1 MVKSSRFSIDFVSKL
16 IYFYFC
22 LNKKTLYEKDQ
33 SILSL
38 EKLLQKY
45 ESDREQY
52 DRLLDQSHN
61 DKQTISRILTQ
72 NNDLKNQLNELQ
84 DVYVNVTN
92 QNLDLATKL
101 ESEKFRLKQLE
112 EKSPTKF
119 NNQQVEALV
128 SAPNSENSNNNNNRD
143 LESEWDDDAVLVN
156 NSSLSS
162 SSFNSES
169 NKVAKPKS
177 NTLMNSIKVTND
189 LPF

>member
-1 MVKSSRFSIDFVSKL
+1 MG
-16 IYFYFC
+16 
-22 LNKKTLYEKDQ
+22 
-33 SILSL
+33 L
-38 EKLLQKY
+38 EKLLEKY

-52 DRLLDQSHN
+52 NRLLEQSHN

-101 ESEKFRLKQLE
+101 ETEKFKLKNLE
-112 EKSPTKF
+112 EKTLIKNDQKSESVVPLNAT
-119 NNQQVEALV
+119 
-128 SAPNSENSNNNNNRD
+128 NSENNNETKDRE

-162 SSFNSES
+162 SSFNSDS
-169 NKVAKPKS
+169 NKATKPKS
-177 NTLMNSIKVTND
+177 NTLMNSIKVNFVF
-189 LPF
+189 LRPCLLISI